1 MQKLMS
7 RQLKTN
13 IYFTISYL
21 LILGII
27 LGATIYA
34 GAVVAPVT
42 FHSKQ
47 WLSSEILSRFQE
59 GLIMTQNF
67 VRLGYFLVIGIF
79 TIALYEGYQYKR
91 LNRDIIKILSAL
103 GAIMSGIL
111 FKYFYMSSIIGMQK
125 QGQSIV
131 NSKIFENMHKGSEI
145 SLALFIIFITILF
158 IRTLQRE
165 LKS

>member
-1 MQKLMS
+1 MS

-79 TIALYEGYQYKR
+79 LWKVSYIISRESTTIIFDILYPFLFELYNKFLYLSR
-91 LNRDIIKILSAL
+91 KILFDIKMIIILKIASEARKNL
-103 GAIMSGIL
+103 GNPI
-111 FKYFYMSSIIGMQK
+111 
-125 QGQSIV
+125 
-131 NSKIFENMHKGSEI
+131 
-145 SLALFIIFITILF
+145 
-158 IRTLQRE
+158 
-165 LKS
+165 